1 MKAVT
6 LLDPGKL
13 LTTMI
18 YFFACYNNDG
28 LHVQIYTDKAGLLL
42 FTERARDLLSMSTKV
57 VIGIWVE
64 QEGHCDG
71 HYFQCKRPD
80 LYYSWNNVGQNA
92 WGAMVLEF
100 LCAVM

>member
-1 MKAVT
+1 MSLT
-6 LLDPGKL
+6 FPGKL
-13 LTTMI
+13 LTATI

-28 LHVQIYTDKAGLLL
+28 LHVQIYTEEAGVLL
-42 FTERARDLLSMSTKV
+42 FTESARRHLLSMSTKA
-57 VIGIWVE
+57 VIGIWME

-80 LYYSWNNVGQNA
+80 LYYSWNNVRQNA

-100 LCAVM
+100 LCAVL